1 MGNKDVAFNLLE
13 DNLPEGWSIRKL
25 SEVAEI
31 NTTSLKKTD
40 KVDKIQ
46 YVDIS
51 SVSERRILQKV
62 EYSFEN
68 APSRARRKVED
79 GDTIISTVRPNLKAY
94 AYIKNPP
101 KNLVVSTGFA
111 VVRPKKED
119 YKKYYYYYLTS
130 DQYIN
135 YLVLNTRG
143 SAYPAVDV
151 KTIEESNVI
160 VPTSL
165 EAKKIGEILSA
176 FDDKIELNNEMNKT
190 LEEIAQAIFKHW
202 FIDFEFPNEN
212 GEPYK
217 SSGGEFVDSEL
228 GRIPKGWKVKSIGE
242 LVDFTISGDWG
253 NDERSQDYD
262 KKCFCIRGAD
272 FPPILRG
279 DKTNIPVRFLKRSSF
294 EKRRLKHGDILIEV
308 SGGTKGR
315 PTGRTVFVHRNL
327 IKQFDES
334 LVFSNFCRLIRVND
348 MLNSIILFL
357 YLQFIYNKGK
367 MTQYEIQSTGISN
380 FQLKYFFENEKL
392 AVAPIEIQEKFI
404 NLVEP
409 IFDKKYTFE
418 NYYLSQLRDTLL
430 PKLISGEIRVM

>member
-119 YKKYYYYYLTS
+119 YKKYYHYYLTS

-228 GRIPKGWKVKSIGE
+228 GPIPKGWEVKKLDEVVRIKYGKILPIKKLKNNGYPVYGGNGIIGYY
-242 LVDFTISGDWG
+242 
-253 NDERSQDYD
+253 DEYLYEQPQVIIA
-262 KKCFCIRGAD
+262 CRGAASGKVLTTYPKS
-272 FPPILRG
+272 FI
-279 DKTNIPVRFLKRSSF
+279 TN
-294 EKRRLKHGDILIEV
+294 
-308 SGGTKGR
+308 
-315 PTGRTVFVHRNL
+315 N
-327 IKQFDES
+327 S
-334 LVFSNFCRLIRVND
+334 LVLELPNENRVFYFYLKYYC
-348 MLNSIILFL
+348 LNYPFYKYATGSAQPQITIENIKFTEILVPEISIIEK
-357 YLQFIYNKGK
+357 YNDIIKNIEEIV
-367 MTQYEIQSTGISN
+367 YNREIQNQT
-380 FQLKYFFENEKL
+380 
-392 AVAPIEIQEKFI
+392 
-404 NLVEP
+404 
-409 IFDKKYTFE
+409 
-418 NYYLSQLRDTLL
+418 LSQLRDTLL